1 MVFEFLKLAAYLKK
15 ALFEDEDLS
24 VLERL
29 SEKVDMNHDGVIDTL
44 DLQYYLK
51 NTKFT

>member
-1 MVFEFLKLAAYLKK
+1 LILDFVKLAAYLKK
-15 ALFEDEDLS
+15 TLFEDEDLS
-24 VLERL
+24 ALERL
-29 SEKVDMNHDGVIDTL
+29 SEKVDMNHDGFIDTL